1 MDWEK
6 AYHILEEYIYWDKDT
21 EQQDKEFLEERI
33 NMCDPVYRILRGA
46 TDETIKR
53 AQERLRIE
61 TGYGERHDQTEE
73 CESKRTKVT
82 KLGKRHTERA
92 ISQSA

>member
-6 AYHILEEYIYWDKDT
+6 AYHILEEYIYWDKHT

-33 NMCDPVYRILRGA
+33 NMCDPVYRILQGA

-53 AQERLRIE
+53 AQARLRKE
-61 TGYGERHDQTEE
+61 TGYGEKHDQTKE
-73 CESKRTKVT
+73 CKSKRKKTA
-82 KLGKRHTERA
+82 KLSEGYPKGV

>member
-6 AYHILEEYIYWDKDT
+6 AYHILEEYIYWDKHT

-33 NMCDPVYRILRGA
+33 NMCDPIYRILQGA
-46 TDETIKR
+46 TDETIKQ
-53 AQERLRIE
+53 AQERLRKE
-61 TGYGERHDQTEE
+61 TGYGEKHGQPKEF
-73 CESKRTKVT
+73 ESKRTKT
-82 KLGKRHTERA
+82 AKLSKGYAKRG

>member
-6 AYHILEEYIYWDKDT
+6 AYHILEEYIYWDKHT

-33 NMCDPVYRILRGA
+33 NMCDPVYRILQGA

-53 AQERLRIE
+53 AQERLRKE
-61 TGYGERHDQTEE
+61 TGYGEKHDQTKE
-73 CESKRTKVT
+73 CKSKGEKVT
-82 KLGKRHTERA
+82 KLSERYTKGV